1 VRVFHSQQDERA
13 CEDRANKLH
22 DPPAAKS
29 TDCRRRLQAD
39 VQMTTN
45 RAKTLEKKIHK
56 IFEKQ
61 RRYGEWFDVSI
72 ESIDK
77 FIRVLRSVY

>member
-1 VRVFHSQQDERA
+1 MNGLVKIGRTS
-13 CEDRANKLH
+13 
-22 DPPAAKS
+22 S
-29 TDCRRRLQAD
+29 MTRRLQSLQTAVGD
-39 VQMTTN
+39 CKLIVENKVQMTTN